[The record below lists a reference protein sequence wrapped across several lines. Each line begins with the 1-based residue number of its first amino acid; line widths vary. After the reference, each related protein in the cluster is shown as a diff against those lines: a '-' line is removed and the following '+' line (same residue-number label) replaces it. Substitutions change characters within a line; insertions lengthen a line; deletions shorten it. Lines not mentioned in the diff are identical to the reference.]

1 MSATKSVATVWSQTV
16 REFSTAEP
24 WRFHSEGTIAPEG
37 RRRQR
42 GTKNPSLPENIK
54 RGIRQKLRN
63 GIWPNRPPVGYF
75 NDRNNRCIAVQ
86 PEKAELV
93 RKAFEN

>member
-1 MSATKSVATVWSQTV
+1 VATVWSQTV

-24 WRFHSEGTIAPEG
+24 WRFHSEGTIVPEG

-75 NDRNNRCIAVQ
+75 NDRNNRCVAVQ

-93 RKAFEN
+93 RKAFED